1 VLRWLL
7 LAPGSTPPQPRHHLS
22 RATTRT
28 GRSTGASCLLPPLIE
43 RAATE
48 ADLAA
53 KVEAAK
59 KRLHR

>member
-1 VLRWLL
+1 LP
-7 LAPGSTPPQPRHHLS
+7 APGSTPPQPRITS
-22 RATTRT
+22 RATSRT
-28 GRSTGASCLLPPLIE
+28 GRSTGASCLVPPLIE